1 VELCGREGWPLD
13 TLVELLETS
22 SEAFGANPALLI
34 KPSFRYLV
42 WSYVGLWN
50 DSGRVASFLQDKG
63 VKKGDRILLWG
74 PNMPQWVLG
83 FFGALRAGAVPVPLD
98 IRSAPDFVSRVVE
111 QTEPRLA
118 FVSGASQQTA
128 PGDLL
133 SGLISVP
140 IEDLDQQVVGFS
152 TEPTAVNVEPDDLA
166 EIMFTSGTTGD
177 PKGVTLTHRN
187 IVSNALA
194 VQRIFPSSTSDRHLS
209 LLPLS
214 HMLEQCGGL
223 LVPLMG
229 GSRIVYPVSRQP
241 SLLFKVIRENQITL
255 LLMVP
260 QGLQLIMNGIE
271 REVERQEKGGAWRA
285 MHRVAPRIPMVAR
298 RRMFGSVHKSLGGRL
313 RCIFSGGAFLEPDL
327 ARKWENLGIPV
338 VEGYGATEASP
349 AIAFNS
355 LSRRVLGSVGRSL
368 PGQEVRIAQDGEVL
382 VRGPNVTPGYW
393 RNEQATKAAFEE
405 EWYKTG
411 DLGYLDDSG
420 QLYLRGRK
428 KDLIVLANGQNV
440 YPEDIERLLN
450 AHPAVT
456 EGVVVGLPAEGGG
469 GETVHAVLLVNE
481 PQLSGDVI
489 EEVNG
494 NLADHQRI
502 SGYTVWHQ
510 EDFPRTPTLKV
521 KKALVLDHLK
531 EVASQSSESAAVAPK
546 AAPSTQIDPLF
557 QLVGQVAQVPLTA
570 VQPEKTFGSDLG
582 LDSLGRVELLSM
594 VEQELG
600 VYIDESLLGPS
611 TTVGELQLLV
621 AQQAQA
627 KGVTLSFY
635 RWPLTAWCINLRE
648 AIHHA
653 FIFPWMS
660 TMYRAQASGLENL
673 HSLKSPVLFAINHNA
688 IQWDSLL
695 VLKHLPRRW
704 RRRMAYAAAAE
715 ITFGKRW
722 LGILASL
729 LGNAF
734 PLSRDTAIR
743 PSLEYIGSLLDRGWN
758 VGIFPEGAQYVG
770 QEMLPFQTGTGLLAV
785 DCRIPVVPVLLVN
798 QGRPSRRWFGLP
810 GREAISVRIGRPL
823 VFSPTTTYAEA
834 TEQIEEAVR
843 SL

>member
-1 VELCGREGWPLD
+1 MD

-42 WSYVGLWN
+42 WSYADLWS

-63 VKKGDRILLWG
+63 VERGDRILLWG
-74 PNMPQWVLG
+74 PNMPQWALG
-83 FFGALRAGAVPVPLD
+83 FFGALRAGAIPVPLD
-98 IRSAPDFVSRVVE
+98 VRSAHDFVSKVVE

-118 FVSGASQQTA
+118 FVSKASQQTA

-133 SGLISVP
+133 SGLFSVSL
-140 IEDLDQQVVGFS
+140 EDLDQQVAGFS
-152 TEPTAVNVEPDDLA
+152 TEPTAVDVKPDDLA

-177 PKGVTLTHRN
+177 PKGVKLTHRN
-187 IVSNALA
+187 IVSNARA
-194 VQRIFPSSTSDRHLS
+194 IQNIFPSSPSDRLLS

-223 LVPLMG
+223 LVPLLG
-229 GSRIVYPVSRQP
+229 GARVVYPVSRQP
-241 SLLFKVIRENQITL
+241 SLLFKAIQENQITL

-271 REVERQEKGGAWRA
+271 REVERQEKAGTWRA
-285 MHRVAPRIPMVAR
+285 MHRITPRIPMVAR
-298 RRMFGSVHKSLGGRL
+298 RRIFGSVHKSLGGRL
-313 RCIFSGGAFLEPDL
+313 RCILSGGAFLEPDL
-327 ARKWENLGIPV
+327 AQKWENLGIPV

-368 PGQEVRIAQDGEVL
+368 PGQEVRIAEDGEVL

-393 RNEQATKAAFEE
+393 RNEQATEAAFEK

-450 AHPAVT
+450 THPAVT
-456 EGVVVGLPAEGGG
+456 EGIVVGLPAEGGG
-469 GETVHAVLLVNE
+469 GETVHAVLLINE
-481 PQLSGDVI
+481 PQLSRDVV

-502 SGYTVWHQ
+502 SGYTVWHR

-531 EVASQSSESAAVAPK
+531 EAASPSLESTDVAPESATSAP
-546 AAPSTQIDPLF
+546 IDPLVR
-557 QLVGQVAQVPLTA
+557 LVGQIAQVPITA
-570 VQPEKTFGSDLG
+570 VEPEKTLGSDLG

-611 TTVGELQLLV
+611 TTFGELQQLV
-621 AQQAQA
+621 AQQAQV
-627 KGVTLSFY
+627 KGAPLSFY
-635 RWPLTAWCINLRE
+635 RWPLTAWCTNLRE
-648 AIHHA
+648 AIQLA
-653 FIFPWMS
+653 ILFPWLS
-660 TMYRAQASGLENL
+660 TRYQGQATGLENL
-673 HSLKSPVLFAINHNA
+673 GNLKGPVLFAINHNA
-688 IQWDSLL
+688 IRWDSAL
-695 VLKHLPRRW
+695 VLNLLPRPW
-704 RRRMAYAAAAE
+704 RRRLAYAAAAE
-715 ITFGKRW
+715 LTFGKRW
-722 LGILASL
+722 IGISAALI
-729 LGNAF
+729 GNAF

-743 PSLEYIGSLLDRGWN
+743 TSLEHIGSLLDRDWN
-758 VGIFPEGAQYVG
+758 VGIFPEGIQLLG
-770 QEMLPFQTGTGLLAV
+770 QEMQPFQSGTGLLAV
-785 DCRIPVVPVLLVN
+785 DCRIPVVPLHLVN
-798 QGRPSRRWFGLP
+798 QGRLPRGPFGLP
-810 GREAISVRIGRPL
+810 GREVVSVRIGTPL
-823 VFSPTTTYAEA
+823 VFSPATTYAEA
-834 TEQIEEAVR
+834 TEQIENAVR
-843 SL
+843 RL

>member
-1 VELCGREGWPLD
+1 ME
-13 TLVELLETS
+13 TLIELLETS
-22 SEAFGANPALLI
+22 SKTFGANPALLI

-42 WSYVGLWN
+42 WSYADLWK
-50 DSGRVASFLQDKG
+50 DSGRVASFLQEKG
-63 VKKGDRILLWG
+63 IEKGDRILLWG

-98 IRSAPDFVSRVVE
+98 VRSAPDFVSRVVE

-118 FVSGASQQTA
+118 FVSRASQQTA
-128 PGDLL
+128 PRDLPSDL
-133 SGLISVP
+133 SSVSL
-140 IEDLDQQVVGFS
+140 EDLDQQVAGFS
-152 TEPTAVNVEPDDLA
+152 TEPSAVNVEPDDLA

-187 IVSNALA
+187 IVSNAQA
-194 VQRIFPSSTSDRHLS
+194 TKKIFPSFISDRLLS

-223 LVPLMG
+223 LVPLLG
-229 GSRIVYPVSRQP
+229 GARVVYPVSRQP
-241 SLLFKVIRENQITL
+241 SLLFKAIQENQITL

-271 REVERQEKGGAWRA
+271 REVERQEKEGTWGA
-285 MHRVAPRIPMVAR
+285 MHRIAPRIPMVVR
-298 RRMFGSVHKSLGGRL
+298 RRMFGRVHRRLGGKL
-313 RCIFSGGAFLEPDL
+313 RCILTGGAFLEPDL

-355 LSRRVLGSVGRSL
+355 LPRRVLGSVGRSL
-368 PGQEVRIAQDGEVL
+368 PGQEVRIAEDGEVL

-393 RNEQATKAAFEE
+393 RNQQATEAAFEKD
-405 EWYKTG
+405 WYKTG

-456 EGVVVGLPAEGGG
+456 EGVVVGLPAEGSG

-481 PQLSGDVI
+481 PQLPGDAIREVVG
-489 EEVNG
+489 EVNG

-502 SGYTVWHQ
+502 SGHTVWHP

-531 EVASQSSESAAVAPK
+531 EVTSQSSESPAIAPET
-546 AAPSTQIDPLF
+546 ATTAHIDSLV
-557 QLVGQVAQVPLTA
+557 QLVGQLAQVPVTA
-570 VQPEKTFGSDLG
+570 VEPDKTLGSDLG

-648 AIHHA
+648 AIHQA

>member
-1 VELCGREGWPLD
+1 MDNLI
-13 TLVELLETS
+13 ELLENS
-22 SEAFGANPALLI
+22 SKTFGANPALLI

-42 WSYVGLWN
+42 WSYADLWK
-50 DSGRVASFLQDKG
+50 DSGRVASFLQAKG
-63 VKKGDRILLWG
+63 VEKGDRILLWG

-98 IRSAPDFVSRVVE
+98 VRSATDFVSRVVE

-118 FVSGASQQTA
+118 FVSRASQQTA
-128 PGDLL
+128 PGDLP
-133 SGLISVP
+133 SGLSSVSL
-140 IEDLDQQVVGFS
+140 EDLDQQVAGFS

-187 IVSNALA
+187 IVSNAQA
-194 VQRIFPSSTSDRHLS
+194 AKKIFPSSTSDRLLS

-223 LVPLMG
+223 LVPLLG
-229 GSRIVYPVSRQP
+229 GARVVYPVSRQP
-241 SLLFKVIRENQITL
+241 SLLFKAIQENQITL

-271 REVERQEKGGAWRA
+271 REVERQEKEGTWGA
-285 MHRVAPRIPMVAR
+285 MHRIAPRIPMVVR
-298 RRMFGSVHKSLGGRL
+298 RRMFGGVHRRLGGKL
-313 RCIFSGGAFLEPDL
+313 RCILTGGAFLEPDL

-355 LSRRVLGSVGRSL
+355 LTRRVLGSLGRSL
-368 PGQEVRIAQDGEVL
+368 PGQEVRIAEDGEVL

-393 RNEQATKAAFEE
+393 RNQQATEAAFEN

-450 AHPAVT
+450 THPAVT

-469 GETVHAVLLVNE
+469 GETVHAVLLINE
-481 PQLSGDVI
+481 PQLSKEVI
-489 EEVNG
+489 QEVNG

-521 KKALVLDHLK
+521 RKALVLDHLK
-531 EVASQSSESAAVAPK
+531 EAAPQSSESTAVATET
-546 AAPSTQIDPLF
+546 ASSTHIDPLV
-557 QLVGQVAQVPLTA
+557 QLVGQVAQVPVT
-570 VQPEKTFGSDLG
+570 VVEPEKALGSDLG

-611 TTVGELQLLV
+611 TTVSELQQLV

-627 KGVTLSFY
+627 KGAPLTFY
-635 RWPLTAWCINLRE
+635 RWPLTMWCTNLRE
-648 AIHHA
+648 AIHLA
-653 FIFPWMS
+653 IVFPWLS
-660 TMYRAQASGLENL
+660 TMYRGKATGLENL
-673 HSLKSPVLFAINHNA
+673 GSLKGPALFAINHNA

-704 RRRMAYAAAAE
+704 RRRMSYAAAAE

-722 LGILASL
+722 LGILAAL
-729 LGNAF
+729 IGNAF

-743 PSLEYIGSLLDRGWN
+743 PSLEHLGSILDRGWN

-770 QEMLPFQTGTGLLAV
+770 QPMLPFQTGTGLLAV

-798 QGRPSRRWFGLP
+798 HGRPPRGRFRLPSR
-810 GREAISVRIGRPL
+810 ESISVRIGTPL
-823 VFSPTTTYAEA
+823 LFSPSTTYAEA

-843 SL
+843 CL

>member
-1 VELCGREGWPLD
+1 MD

-22 SEAFGANPALLI
+22 SKAFGANPALSI

-42 WSYVGLWN
+42 WSYADLWN

-63 VKKGDRILLWG
+63 IEKGDRILLWG
-74 PNMPQWVLG
+74 PNMPQWVIG
-83 FFGALRAGAVPVPLD
+83 FFGALRAGAIPVPLD
-98 IRSAPDFVSRVVE
+98 VRSAPDFVSKVVE
-111 QTEPRLA
+111 ATEPKLA
-118 FVSGASQQTA
+118 FVSRTSQQTA
-128 PGDLL
+128 PEELL

-140 IEDLDQQVVGFS
+140 LEDLNQQVAGFS
-152 TEPTAVNVEPDDLA
+152 TEPTAVNIGPDDLA
-166 EIMFTSGTTGD
+166 EIMFTSGTTGE

-187 IVSNALA
+187 IVSNAQA
-194 VQRIFPSSTSDRHLS
+194 VHRIFPCSTSDRLLS

-223 LVPLMG
+223 LVSLLG
-229 GSRIVYPVSRQP
+229 GARIVYPVSRQP
-241 SLLFKVIRENQITL
+241 SLLFKAIQENQITL

-271 REVERQEKGGAWRA
+271 REVERQDKGGAWRA

-298 RRMFGSVHKSLGGRL
+298 RRLFSSVHKSLGGRL
-313 RCIFSGGAFLEPDL
+313 RCILSGGAFLEPDL
-327 ARKWENLGIPV
+327 ARKWENLGVPV

-368 PGQEVRIAQDGEVL
+368 PGQEVRIAEDGEVV

-393 RNEQATKAAFEE
+393 RNEQATQAAFEN

-420 QLYLRGRK
+420 RLYLRGRK

-481 PQLSGDVI
+481 PQLSRDVV

-531 EVASQSSESAAVAPK
+531 ETASQLTGSTAGAPET
-546 AAPSTQIDPLF
+546 APTAPIDPLVR
-557 QLVGQVAQVPLTA
+557 LVAQVAQVAQVP
-570 VQPEKTFGSDLG
+570 VSVVEPEKTLGSDLG

-611 TTVGELQLLV
+611 TTVGELQQLV

-627 KGVTLSFY
+627 KGAALSFY
-635 RWPLTAWCINLRE
+635 RWPLTRWCTNLRE
-648 AIHHA
+648 VIQLAIL
-653 FIFPWMS
+653 FPWLS
-660 TMYRAQASGLENL
+660 TRYRGQATGLENL
-673 HSLKSPVLFAINHNA
+673 GSLKGPALFAINHNA
-688 IQWDSLL
+688 IRWDSAL
-695 VLKHLPRRW
+695 VLKLLPRPW
-704 RRRMAYAAAAE
+704 RRQLAYAAAAE
-715 ITFGKRW
+715 LTFGKRW
-722 LGILASL
+722 IGILASL
-729 LGNAF
+729 IGNAF

-743 PSLEYIGSLLDRGWN
+743 PSLEHIGSLLDHGWN
-758 VGIFPEGAQYVG
+758 VGIFPEGVQLLG
-770 QEMLPFQTGTGLLAV
+770 QEMQPFQTGTGLLAV
-785 DCRIPVVPVLLVN
+785 DCRIPVVPVRLVN
-798 QGRPSRRWFGLP
+798 QGRLPRGPFGLP
-810 GREAISVRIGRPL
+810 GREVVSVRIGTPL
-823 VFSPTTTYAEA
+823 MFSPTTTYAEA
-834 TEQIEEAVR
+834 TRQMENAVR